1 MQQRRHVLQ
10 RAASAKGKTVSREK
24 WGNQGPWAGVC
35 KVRNGE
41 TDRPQRLHFRKGYL
55 DKMAGLFGAML
66 TVPGN
71 AGQGLWLK
79 KPAVRKGARLHDM
92 ANTLDEKTLANSIE
106 DYFAK
111 CDETAERVILKSGS
125 VSYRQTPY
133 TLAGL
138 SERLGIPQQVIRQ
151 KAESKGP
158 IGRLFASAMRR
169 IERYTVERALLG
181 ELQYSVAA
189 MLLRDLDSGEK
200 LPPEEDSGKIV
211 IVLEDKEGWS
221 E

>member
-1 MQQRRHVLQ
+1 MLLL
-10 RAASAKGKTVSREK
+10 SGGGGKTSC
-24 WGNQGPWAGVC
+24 PS
-35 KVRNGE
+35 
-41 TDRPQRLHFRKGYL
+41 PP
-55 DKMAGLFGAML
+55 M
-66 TVPGN
+66 
-71 AGQGLWLK
+71 
-79 KPAVRKGARLHDM
+79 VRKGARLHGM
-92 ANTLDEKTLANSIE
+92 ANTLDERTLGKAIE
-106 DYFAK
+106 EYFAK

-138 SERLGIPQQVIRQ
+138 SEHLGIPQQVIRQ
-151 KAESKGP
+151 KAEAKGP
-158 IGRLFASAMRR
+158 IARLYASAMRR

-189 MLLRDLDSGEK
+189 MLLRELGSGEK
-200 LPPEEDSGKIV
+200 LPPEENGGGIV

>member
-1 MQQRRHVLQ
+1 
-10 RAASAKGKTVSREK
+10 
-24 WGNQGPWAGVC
+24 
-35 KVRNGE
+35 
-41 TDRPQRLHFRKGYL
+41 
-55 DKMAGLFGAML
+55 
-66 TVPGN
+66 
-71 AGQGLWLK
+71 
-79 KPAVRKGARLHDM
+79 M

-138 SERLGIPQQVIRQ
+138 SERLGISQQVIRQ

-189 MLLRDLDSGEK
+189 MLLRDLGSGEK